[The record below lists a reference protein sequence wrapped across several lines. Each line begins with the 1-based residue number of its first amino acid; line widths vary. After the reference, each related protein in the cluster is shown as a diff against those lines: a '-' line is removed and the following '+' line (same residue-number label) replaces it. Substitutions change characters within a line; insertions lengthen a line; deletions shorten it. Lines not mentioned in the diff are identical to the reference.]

1 MSLAGP
7 FNKEEAQHACFLND
21 AKLVEIDTVVS
32 IFSSTSRQ
40 DFAPFHFHF
49 RTFGLF
55 LPYIHV
61 FFPEVWG

>member
-32 IFSSTSRQ
+32 IIQLNIATRETSQ
-40 DFAPFHFHF
+40 DFAPFS
-49 RTFGLF
+49 L
-55 LPYIHV
+55 
-61 FFPEVWG
+61 